1 MLCNAGSSIHVIMTG
16 PSAEHCSK
24 RNAIAQ
30 HQNKGLLTQCIP
42 VIDLPA
48 LYYQTFIA
56 SPAFSFG
63 VTTLPTCMDICN
75 TIGQPL
81 VSISQFMKMK
91 TEYHFNISRTMD
103 WKTSELFTKT

>member
-1 MLCNAGSSIHVIMTG
+1 MLCNTGSSIHVIMTG

-56 SPAFSFG
+56 SPTFSIG
-63 VTTLPTCMDICN
+63 VTAMKLCM
-75 TIGQPL
+75 PL
-81 VSISQFMKMK
+81 S
-91 TEYHFNISRTMD
+91 D
-103 WKTSELFTKT
+103 TKDDM